1 MKTPEVSVIIP
12 TFNRENV
19 LKRAID
25 SVLNQSYRDFEL
37 IIVDDASTD
46 NTETMIKTIKDSRIR
61 CVRLNTNG
69 GPAKARNEGV
79 RIAEGKYIAFQ
90 DSDDFWRT
98 EKLQKQVDFLEKNPE
113 YPFVFCKIIGK
124 EEPYTLIP
132 PENSFDTE
140 EYEHGFLDI
149 LLISNKI
156 GTPSMMMKK
165 SLFEELGGFN
175 SKLRTMEDWDLALRA
190 ADSHPIGYISD
201 ILVEADLSHDGV
213 NSIRGEESIKTEL
226 AILSRYWKNHKDK
239 TVFENLVCLICTDIS
254 NLKKEKQQEYFL
266 KLDSIVPRSFYL
278 ELLSDYKF
286 RLDKALLEASDNQKN
301 ADHLKDGL
309 ENEKEHVR
317 ELELSLKNEKK
328 HINEVIASLN
338 NKQKHEKKLEA
349 SLKNEQK
356 HVTELEA
363 SLENEQKHVTE
374 LEASLENEQK
384 HVTELEASLENE
396 QKHVTELEASLEN
409 EQKHVTELEA
419 SLENEQKHVTELE
432 ASLENEQKHVAE
444 LEASLE
450 NEQKHVAELE
460 ASIGFIRQ
468 HEAELEAVVAND
480 QLVIQDK
487 DRQIAELKKLLK
499 EG

>member
-12 TFNRENV
+12 TYNRANV
-19 LKRAID
+19 LKRSVD

-46 NTETMIKTIKDSRIR
+46 NTEVIVNKINDSHIR
-61 CVRLNTNG
+61 YVRLSTNG
-69 GPAKARNEGV
+69 GPAQARNEGV
-79 RIAEGKYIAFQ
+79 RVAKGKYIAFQ
-90 DSDDFWRT
+90 DSDDYWRT
-98 EKLQKQVDFLEKNPE
+98 EKLQKQMDFLKNNPE
-113 YPFVFCKIIGK
+113 YLFVFCKIVGK
-124 EEPYTLIP
+124 EKPYTQIP
-132 PENSFDTE
+132 PENFFDTE
-140 EYEHGFLDI
+140 KYEHGFLDI

-175 SKLRTMEDWDLALRA
+175 SELRTMEDWDLALRA
-190 ADSHPIGYISD
+190 AESHPIGYISD
-201 ILVEADLSHDGV
+201 ILVEADLSHEGV

-226 AILSRYWKNHKDK
+226 SILSRYWNIYKEKK
-239 TVFENLVCLICTDIS
+239 VFENLVFLICTDVN
-254 NLKKEKQQEYFL
+254 NLKKNKQKEYFL
-266 KLDSIVPRSFYL
+266 ELDNIVPRSFYL
-278 ELLSDYKF
+278 DLLSDYKF
-286 RLDKALLEASDNQKN
+286 KLDVARLEASDNQKN
-301 ADHLKDGL
+301 ADHLKEGL

-328 HINEVIASLN
+328 HVDEVVASVK

-356 HVTELEA
+356 HVSELEA
-363 SLENEQKHVTE
+363 SLENEQKHV
-374 LEASLENEQK
+374 A
-384 HVTELEASLENE
+384 
-396 QKHVTELEASLEN
+396 
-409 EQKHVTELEA
+409 
-419 SLENEQKHVTELE
+419 ELE

-460 ASIGFIRQ
+460 ASIGYIRQ

-487 DRQIAELKKLLK
+487 DRQIIELKKLLK
-499 EG
+499 GII